1 MGLTSPCRRAQQE
14 GFEPSHLAGLAV
26 FKTAPL
32 QPLGYCCIWK
42 HRITMLLLFKL
53 LGEQFQS
60 RASPVGFH
68 ILQFGF
74 CCQEV
79 GPSSVPL
86 CGTIF
91 SSRLLRMLSPSEK
104 FICRLHQ
111 EHSSVLV
118 YQQLFNT
125 FLFLSRTNHSLH
137 LSCNDSAYL

>member
-1 MGLTSPCRRAQQE
+1 MSTSATGRIRTFAPCRSG
-14 GFEPSHLAGLAV
+14 GFQDRSL
-26 FKTAPL
+26 TAT
-32 QPLGYCCIWK
+32 WV
-42 HRITMLLLFKL
+42 LLHMEAPHNDASAIKL

-74 CCQEV
+74 CFQEV

-91 SSRLLRMLSPSEK
+91 SSRLLRMLSQSEK
-104 FICRLHQ
+104 FIYRLHQ
-111 EHSSVLV
+111 EHSPVLV

-125 FLFLSRTNHSLH
+125 FLFLNRTNHSLH
-137 LSCNDSAYL
+137 LSCNGSAYL